1 MSAALTAL
9 TVAAKVTAGAA
20 GAGGTAVV
28 EVVRGVV
35 VVDMVTVG
43 VLVEV
48 DVDKAAGAAGAA
60 GTVEFAADEESDDVG
75 ELRAVEPVPPHAL
88 SVSRGSATEI
98 AFRSQ

>member
-9 TVAAKVTAGAA
+9 TVAAKVATGAA
-20 GAGGTAVV
+20 AAGGTAVV

-35 VVDMVTVG
+35 VLDGVTVD

-48 DVDKAAGAAGAA
+48 DVAMAAGGA
-60 GTVEFAADEESDDVG
+60 GTVESAADEESDDVG
-75 ELRAVEPVPPHAL
+75 ELRAVELVPPQAL

-98 AFRSQ
+98 ALRSQ

>member
-1 MSAALTAL
+1 
-9 TVAAKVTAGAA
+9 VAAGAA

-35 VVDMVTVG
+35 AVDVVTVG

-48 DVDKAAGAAGAA
+48 DVDQAAGAA
-60 GTVEFAADEESDDVG
+60 GTVEFAADEESDDIG

-88 SVSRGSATEI
+88 SISRGSATEI

>member
-1 MSAALTAL
+1 MSPALTAL
-9 TVAAKVTAGAA
+9 TVAAKVAAGAS

-35 VVDMVTVG
+35 VDVVTAE

-48 DVDKAAGAAGAA
+48 DVDKAAGAAG
-60 GTVEFAADEESDDVG
+60 TVELAADEESDDVG

-98 AFRSQ
+98 AVRSQ